1 LRRQSKRLSKNS
13 NLRAVAAASKPMEAP
28 ESPPAC
34 NFPEILARDLEISEA
49 TFLAKSMTAGAPI
62 RSLATRPV
70 EMQKQPLYLSIDDQ
84 NSRVHWGDAMSKD
97 GGLGVIEETS
107 YHSDSSDNGTTP
119 SDVASLTSDSGTD
132 SVPDME
138 PPSVRMRQPSVCT
151 AATSVMAHCLPA
163 KEQPGYS
170 SVALEDS
177 YQGQSWIDL
186 DMEDSDDGDEDI
198 EAQTAYPGRATK
210 HTPQYDVGFHNPSG
224 STSPGLD
231 KPSDCPGKKSSAAH
245 PPSLDRVFTTR
256 PFSALSS
263 ERPHTSSGVPAQ
275 EKPGR
280 AEAPRS
286 LLAHKRSSSWENP
299 YRVTSQSL
307 FEFQRRPAHSWDS
320 AATTL
325 ASQASE
331 FQHEIITSETYRA
344 SKKPS
349 RYQARM
355 FGRSS
360 GGAAPERPLSGVS
373 IAEHDAPTQN
383 EAMNDHLSHDENP
396 AGDLS
401 YDSSI
406 VANERMSRVKIPAHL
421 LEEIMQGS
429 QSEPAATPSAGPVA
443 AQASQDTA
451 AQASPDPPTPA
462 ESSDSGD
469 SSIVETFFR
478 SKIALPDAGASS
490 SKGSPEDQTTSP
502 SAKAPVNMRLHPD
515 VFYRLEAS
523 VNGFPDTMLS
533 TRALPI
539 DIIRSLPK
547 NRTFSTTFSS
557 TSSSLAVALEQPDA
571 APTTSSSKWN
581 LSLRKRDNN
590 PPPPP
595 TPSSS
600 HPASSLPTKP
610 TPASIIQRVFPS
622 GNALH
627 CDSLYAHLVAYIY
640 ITSLCGPDG
649 FLSGN
654 DPSCMSPPTTALLP
668 ATRKSRNLMHRPT
681 RESSSSAA
689 VAIPRKASMLL
700 GMDKGAAPSS
710 SLSAQQ
716 QQQPHGLG
724 KVRSLFRGKGKGEEG
739 KMVPAKVGTSGRSR
753 PVTERDV
760 REVQVG
766 LLRCIRNLVAKLRT
780 TAGSGR
786 EGEGGGGV
794 LREDDLDVDAEGWK
808 GLDPFLLRALV
819 EIVRGEEER
828 LVGGVLA

>member
-1 LRRQSKRLSKNS
+1 
-13 NLRAVAAASKPMEAP
+13 MEAP

-62 RSLATRPV
+62 RSLATRPA

-210 HTPQYDVGFHNPSG
+210 HTPH
-224 STSPGLD
+224 
-231 KPSDCPGKKSSAAH
+231 
-245 PPSLDRVFTTR
+245 
-256 PFSALSS
+256 
-263 ERPHTSSGVPAQ
+263 
-275 EKPGR
+275 
-280 AEAPRS
+280 
-286 LLAHKRSSSWENP
+286 
-299 YRVTSQSL
+299 
-307 FEFQRRPAHSWDS
+307 WDS

-649 FLSGN
+649 FFSGN